1 MLLSL
6 PQDKQLP
13 PRNQSPI
20 KHPQEY
26 SFLKSAVITRLLNI

>member
-13 PRNQSPI
+13 PHDWSPGE
-20 KHPQEY
+20 HPQE
-26 SFLKSAVITRLLNI
+26 SPFLKSAMITRLLNI